1 MANERSNLIV
11 VIIQIT
17 NERGFFSCLIR
28 VEFINRSKNGPLQ
41 VLCTSIRSLLF
52 LRADSFF
59 PPYSFYF
66 LYRYIYMYIYV
77 LFFWPLRL
85 RKSSTRDVLNRFSV
99 NVVRFDGPLVIYDLR
114 GCGLVLRAH
123 REVFEIFLDGVSRR
137 KAGVELAD
145 SSNCRG
151 TLVKFWLRGYTLCI
165 DIAPC
170 EKYNNLF
177 RNMRMALVSSSSYI
191 SFYSRYDSTYCFLS
205 ASRYTSYDFWWNVQ
219 FQFFLPE
226 TTFKIHLQVLYCA
239 NLSETTQA
247 ATSIT
252 LKRFQP

>member
-1 MANERSNLIV
+1 
-11 VIIQIT
+11 
-17 NERGFFSCLIR
+17 
-28 VEFINRSKNGPLQ
+28 
-41 VLCTSIRSLLF
+41 
-52 LRADSFF
+52 
-59 PPYSFYF
+59 
-66 LYRYIYMYIYV
+66 MYIYV

-219 FQFFLPE
+219 FQFFYQKNSL
-226 TTFKIHLQVLYCA
+226 TGLVLYESFRNDA
-239 NLSETTQA
+239 SSHVNHLEKIPTVEYHREFLTPRNSKSWLWTYIHIYIYTLLSWERGKQHASGNGQDQWPSA
-247 ATSIT
+247 A
-252 LKRFQP
+252 KRS

>member
-1 MANERSNLIV
+1 MREVSSRVLFESNSLIDRRMGPCKFSALRYV
-11 VIIQIT
+11 LS
-17 NERGFFSCLIR
+17 FFFVLIR
-28 VEFINRSKNGPLQ
+28 SFRHIRFISYI
-41 VLCTSIRSLLF
+41 VI
-52 LRADSFF
+52 
-59 PPYSFYF
+59 
-66 LYRYIYMYIYV
+66 YIYMYIYV

-219 FQFFLPE
+219 FQFFYQKLP
-226 TTFKIHLQVLYCA
+226 
-239 NLSETTQA
+239 
-247 ATSIT
+247 
-252 LKRFQP
+252 

>member
-1 MANERSNLIV
+1 MREVSSRVLFESNSLIDRRMGPCKFSALRYV
-11 VIIQIT
+11 LS
-17 NERGFFSCLIR
+17 FFFVLIR
-28 VEFINRSKNGPLQ
+28 SFRHIRFISYI
-41 VLCTSIRSLLF
+41 VI
-52 LRADSFF
+52 
-59 PPYSFYF
+59 
-66 LYRYIYMYIYV
+66 YIYMYIYV

-205 ASRYTSYDFWWNVQ
+205 ASRYTFYDSWWNVQ

>member
-1 MANERSNLIV
+1 
-11 VIIQIT
+11 
-17 NERGFFSCLIR
+17 
-28 VEFINRSKNGPLQ
+28 
-41 VLCTSIRSLLF
+41 
-52 LRADSFF
+52 
-59 PPYSFYF
+59 
-66 LYRYIYMYIYV
+66 MYIYV

-226 TTFKIHLQVLYCA
+226 TTFKIHLQVLYCT